1 MVRERGEVGCGRGR
15 EVRKGVG
22 EGGRHGERWG
32 ERGKGMEGGRG
43 E

>member
-1 MVRERGEVGCGRGR
+1 MWERERGEEGSGR
-15 EVRKGVG
+15 EMRKGVG